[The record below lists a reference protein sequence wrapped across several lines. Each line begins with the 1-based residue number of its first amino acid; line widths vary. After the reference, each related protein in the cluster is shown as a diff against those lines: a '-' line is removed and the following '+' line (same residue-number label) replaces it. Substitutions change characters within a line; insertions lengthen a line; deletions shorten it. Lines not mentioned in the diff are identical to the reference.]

1 LKSRITLDSRVMTGK
16 PVIRGTRV
24 PVDLIVRLIAQGK
37 TFDEVL
43 SDYPQLTRKDIQ
55 AALEY
60 ASQLMDAEQVFP
72 LTAE

>member
-1 LKSRITLDSRVMTGK
+1 MTGK
-16 PVIRGTRV
+16 PVIRGTRG
-24 PVDLIVRLIAQGK
+24 PVDLIVRFISQGK

>member
-1 LKSRITLDSRVMTGK
+1 MTGK

>member
-1 LKSRITLDSRVMTGK
+1 MKSRITLDSRVMTGK